1 MENIGE
7 IVFLV
12 PMLMV
17 VLLIPV
23 ILGFID
29 APSVERAPLENYSMF
44 KYRSAGKNV
53 VCKHCDGELFRNGN
67 VLLNSRFAS
76 FLGLDW
82 ANKGATTLECMDC
95 GQIQIFAQETIVD
108 KIEQA

>member
-1 MENIGE
+1 MGD
-7 IVFLV
+7 IVLFISV
-12 PMLMV
+12 LMA

-23 ILGFID
+23 VMGFID
-29 APSVERAPLENYSMF
+29 APSVERTPLENYSMF
-44 KYRSAGKNV
+44 KYRAAGKNV
-53 VCKHCDGELFRNGN
+53 VCKHCDGEFFRNGN

-108 KIEQA
+108 KIEKA